1 MDKARKRVYPH
12 LKEEVKKIIED
23 LLGEVVNEFPMTR
36 FSNNFCGKVK
46 LVKPLKVRQYEE
58 NLGVFC
64 NQATGA
70 ALGLPIWLLIYL
82 YGTQEQAEGLRFI
95 LPEDNAT
102 EIYIDIR
109 LEQDEDFFWRAD
121 YSNFEEQ
128 ATENNL
134 LKEIQRAITRIKNEG
149 IRY

>member
-23 LLGEVVNEFPMTR
+23 LLGEVVDEFPLTR

-46 LVKPLKVRQYEE
+46 LIKPLKVRQYGEKT
-58 NLGVFC
+58 GVFC
-64 NQATGA
+64 NQATETL
-70 ALGLPIWLLIYL
+70 LGLPLWLLICL
-82 YGTQEQAEGLRFI
+82 YGTQEQAKGSRFV
-95 LPEDNAT
+95 LPKNNAT

-128 ATENNL
+128 ATEDNL
-134 LKEIQRAITRIKNEG
+134 LKEIRQAITKIKNEG
-149 IRY
+149 IKY